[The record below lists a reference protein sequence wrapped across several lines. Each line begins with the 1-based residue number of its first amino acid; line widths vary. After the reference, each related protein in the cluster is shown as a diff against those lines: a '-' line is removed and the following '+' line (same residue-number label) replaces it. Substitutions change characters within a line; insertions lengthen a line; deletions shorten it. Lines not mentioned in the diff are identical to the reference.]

1 MLCLSVTFTFFY
13 FKTTKFM
20 IYLAKLCKM
29 YQSKREVEKKTCF
42 HHRLD
47 ILKLLLVKRG
57 ALHEYLK
64 SYSHL
69 EVVFFSK

>member
-1 MLCLSVTFTFFY
+1 
-13 FKTTKFM
+13 M